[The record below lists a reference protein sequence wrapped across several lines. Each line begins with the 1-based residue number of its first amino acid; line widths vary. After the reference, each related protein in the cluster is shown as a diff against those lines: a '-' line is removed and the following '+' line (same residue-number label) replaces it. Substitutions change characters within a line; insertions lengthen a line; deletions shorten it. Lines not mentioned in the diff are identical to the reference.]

1 MKTSSKDDRKEVW
14 QIEKELSN
22 HFTTKS
28 DTVKKFICEIK
39 VQVDQKRLV
48 VDSKRDVLKIFE
60 DEVIKMND

>member
-1 MKTSSKDDRKEVW
+1 MIVKKYGRLKKNY
-14 QIEKELSN
+14 QITLQLRV
-22 HFTTKS
+22 
-28 DTVKKFICEIK
+28 TVKKFICEIK